1 MFRKLS
7 IWEYLDKLASD
18 KPVPGGGSTSAL
30 VASLSAALGVM
41 VARIVSKRAKNSAAL
56 RKIKLYELR
65 LGQLQKKFEKTIDTD
80 PAVYASLM
88 RTYKVTRRLKNRGQA
103 KKKIDVALEKSFRVQ
118 WELAREISEA
128 RKIIE
133 GIGRLAT
140 GSIANDLR
148 VSLALLRGAWLGAFH
163 TAKIN
168 VDYIHRP
175 ALKKALMKKLQTTPK
190 A

>member
-1 MFRKLS
+1 VFRKLS

-30 VASLSAALGVM
+30 VASLSAALGIM
-41 VARIVSKRAKNSAAL
+41 VARIVSKRAKSATL
-56 RKIKLYELR
+56 RKIKSHEIR
-65 LGQLQKKFEKTIDTD
+65 LGQLQKQFEKTIDTD
-80 PAVYASLM
+80 PAVYAALM
-88 RTYKVTRRLKNRGQA
+88 RTYKVTRKLKNRDQA
-103 KKKIDVALEKSFRVQ
+103 KKKIDAALEKSFRVQ

-140 GSIANDLR
+140 GSIANDLK

-168 VDYIHRP
+168 VDYVHNP
-175 ALKKALMKKLQTTPK
+175 VLKKSLMKKLKTTPK